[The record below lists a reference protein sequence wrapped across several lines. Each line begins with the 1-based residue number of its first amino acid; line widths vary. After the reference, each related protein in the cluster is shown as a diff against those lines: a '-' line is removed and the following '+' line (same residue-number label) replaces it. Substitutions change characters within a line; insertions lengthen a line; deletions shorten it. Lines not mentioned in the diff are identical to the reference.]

1 MPRSPTITEIRL
13 KNVSKCVTI
22 TVNTLEV
29 LVNTIKISGLEA
41 VVNTTQSLL
50 GLVETIKQ
58 GKDECT
64 ELMEQAHMLLNAII
78 GVYVKSDTGA
88 ELPPSVLGEI
98 AKFTETLHK
107 IHTFVETQQSGNK
120 VKQFF
125 RHGELSAL
133 LKGCRTGLQQGV
145 EFFQIKS
152 SDTVLAAWEMEKEA
166 QLRYQE
172 VLNMI
177 AITSASDSASS
188 ISQIYSGSYA
198 SSNSIS
204 MLPAEPK
211 IFHGRESELAEI
223 LKHFGQGTP
232 RIAILGT
239 GGMGKTSLAKTVL
252 HHEEITAKYQGNC
265 FFVPSDG
272 ISSKVELANLIGAH
286 LGMKAGKDLTRAIL
300 QHFSGGPPS
309 LLILDNLE
317 TVWEPAHSRKE
328 IEELLS
334 LLTDIPSLALM
345 VCAYTPTFLILLML
359 YKITMRGAERPSKV
373 QWTRPFLSP
382 LKPLSQEAARKMFID
397 IAEDRHSMKEMDQ
410 VLALTDNMP
419 LSINL
424 LAHIVD
430 VQGCNSTLLRWQEE
444 RTSVISEGYDRRS
457 NLELSISL
465 SLASPRITVVPRSQ
479 DLLSLLSI
487 LPDGLSDVE
496 LKQTAFPI
504 EDILACKMALV
515 RTALAYTDDQKRLKA
530 LVPIREYMARLA
542 PPRDHMVRPLLK
554 HYHQLLELYQATRG
568 TRVSTP
574 LVDRLVRNYTNMQNT
589 LRNALHPTAS
599 TVPATLADSLA
610 LPGEEHYLL

>member
-1 MPRSPTITEIRL
+1 
-13 KNVSKCVTI
+13 
-22 TVNTLEV
+22 
-29 LVNTIKISGLEA
+29 
-41 VVNTTQSLL
+41 
-50 GLVETIKQ
+50 
-58 GKDECT
+58 
-64 ELMEQAHMLLNAII
+64 
-78 GVYVKSDTGA
+78 
-88 ELPPSVLGEI
+88 
-98 AKFTETLHK
+98 
-107 IHTFVETQQSGNK
+107 
-120 VKQFF
+120 
-125 RHGELSAL
+125 
-133 LKGCRTGLQQGV
+133 
-145 EFFQIKS
+145 
-152 SDTVLAAWEMEKEA
+152 
-166 QLRYQE
+166 
-172 VLNMI
+172 
-177 AITSASDSASS
+177 
-188 ISQIYSGSYA
+188 
-198 SSNSIS
+198 
-204 MLPAEPK
+204 LPAEPK

-232 RIAILGT
+232 WIAILGT

-286 LGMKAGKDLTRAIL
+286 LGMNAGKDLTRAIL

-345 VCAYTPTFLILLML
+345 
-359 YKITMRGAERPSKV
+359 ITMRGAERPSKV
-373 QWTRPFLSP
+373 RWTRPFLSP

-554 HYHQLLELYQATRG
+554 HYHQLLELYQATHG

-589 LRNALHPTAS
+589 LRNAL
-599 TVPATLADSLA
+599 
-610 LPGEEHYLL
+610 